1 MLSRVADSLYW
12 MSRYLERTDSM
23 MRMLKT
29 NYASSQEISDGFTWR
44 PVLKIFTY
52 LDSKEISRL
61 EKNSGA
67 VLEYMVFEKENS
79 NSVFNMVTKARENA
93 RSVQDHITI
102 ELWQCMNDFYHYI
115 KNEREVKRQ
124 LSIDPVTT
132 LDALIKQSMVYY
144 GISESTMFR
153 GEGFSFM
160 NVGRYLERSIQSI
173 DLLDVK
179 FSDLSYDLEKTADI
193 AYWKHLLLSLSG
205 YNLYLKTYRSAFDA
219 RHVIDQVIF
228 NTNFPR
234 SVLHSL
240 NQLQRYFDRLEHD
253 VDPVSYKNVNF
264 MIGKLRS
271 KIQYSNLE
279 HVSKV
284 GLHKYLVGINEDLQA
299 IGNALSQY
307 YFAYN

>member
-12 MSRYLERTDSM
+12 MSRYLERTDSI

-29 NYASSQEISDGFTWR
+29 NYASSQEFSDGFTWR

-52 LDSKEISRL
+52 LDSQEISRL
-61 EKNSGA
+61 EKDSGA
-67 VLEYMVFEKENS
+67 VLDYMVFEKENS

-102 ELWQCMNDFYHYI
+102 ELWQCINDFYHYI
-115 KNEREVKRQ
+115 KKEREVKRQ

-179 FSDLSYDLEKTADI
+179 FSDLSYDLEKPADI

-253 VDPVSYKNVNF
+253 VDPVSYKNINF

-284 GLHKYLVGINEDLQA
+284 GLHNYLVGINEDLQA